1 MAKKSKKSAKS
12 KATAK
17 TKGPA
22 KKAAKKALKKAPAKK
37 AKSAAKG
44 PRSISTG
51 SGANVAEIGSQFVAM
66 FNAATPDA
74 KIWESLFA
82 KNWTSIEGFGVGMAF
97 EGRKAV
103 EAKCKEWVDTHEI
116 HGASCEG
123 PFLGATGF
131 AVEFK
136 MDVTDK
142 TTNQRMNMREVAVYT
157 VKNGKIIQEEFMYG
171 GC

>member
-1 MAKKSKKSAKS
+1 MAKKSKKAAKS
-12 KATAK
+12 KAITKAK
-17 TKGPA
+17 GPAKGPA
-22 KKAAKKALKKAPAKK
+22 KKVAKKAPAKK
-37 AKSAAKG
+37 AKSAGKG
-44 PRSISTG
+44 PRKVGTG
-51 SGANVAEIGSQFVAM
+51 GGANVAEIGSKFVAM

-74 KIWESLFA
+74 KIWDALFA

-97 EGRKAV
+97 DGRKAV
-103 EAKCKEWVDTHEI
+103 EAKCNEWAATHEI
-116 HGASCEG
+116 HGGSCEG

-157 VKNGKIIQEEFMYG
+157 VKNGKVIQEEFMYG
-171 GC
+171 AC